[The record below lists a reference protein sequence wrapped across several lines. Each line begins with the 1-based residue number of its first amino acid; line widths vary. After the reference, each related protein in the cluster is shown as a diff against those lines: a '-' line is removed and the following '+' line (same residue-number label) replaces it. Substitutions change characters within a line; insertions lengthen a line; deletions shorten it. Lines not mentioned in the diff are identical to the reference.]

1 MAGDWNSGLTD
12 SDDLSQFPSAASQ
25 LGPLGLDPD
34 MVRAN
39 PEMMAS
45 LSASSR
51 PAASE
56 SAPPPKPAPEQPSA
70 IAAGKVGDAESTPPT
85 APPPQPAAPATPPDA
100 QSYGMEGLGLLSKS
114 AKMAQDA
121 DAAIPTTDT
130 EAPKLQALRDKLAV
144 KPALFDTKTGKRLK
158 ETQEYDPDTGQPINV
173 KSAPSVGQRIWRGV
187 RGGLV
192 GMSSGKGALLGAL
205 DPGAVGSTPY
215 GAPSDAF
222 QRAEERRTEQLASTD
237 NDIANNFKTFKE
249 AQVALKARASDSRA
263 NAALGKDLT
272 TGATGMMNSATAAKK
287 ADAEATKAANET
299 PEAKARL
306 NQQEFDQRG
315 QRLATDPQLAKLSP
329 LNKILYRL
337 NGKVPDPREPNE
349 AEINA
354 AAAARALVVFQAQ
367 HGGKGPQTLED
378 FNSIQQAARGEMGK
392 GQKST
397 TATPEQVKQIADKKN
412 KAIEDANAGFAKNA
426 DQQEYQTQLQEAQNA
441 FEEDAGVLGVAG
453 PHQQVIVDKDGH
465 VTWKPI
471 DLPSTPPPNA
481 PAPSA
486 QAAGALGGAGA
497 PKPPAAA
504 QPAPDG
510 TRRQSPSGTIEVKR
524 GGKWV
529 AE

>member
-1 MAGDWNSGLTD
+1 
-12 SDDLSQFPSAASQ
+12 
-25 LGPLGLDPD
+25 
-34 MVRAN
+34 
-39 PEMMAS
+39 
-45 LSASSR
+45 
-51 PAASE
+51 
-56 SAPPPKPAPEQPSA
+56 
-70 IAAGKVGDAESTPPT
+70 
-85 APPPQPAAPATPPDA
+85 
-100 QSYGMEGLGLLSKS
+100 MEGLGLLSKS

-249 AQVALKARASDSRA
+249 AQDALKARASDSRA

-378 FNSIQQAARGEMGK
+378 FNNIQAAARGEMGK
-392 GQKST
+392 GQKS
-397 TATPEQVKQIADKKN
+397 ATPTEAQLTAATNKKN
-412 KAIEDANAGFAKNA
+412 SAIEQATKSYANHAASIDPEQALAG
-426 DQQEYQTQLQEAQNA
+426 YQAELQEAQNG
-441 FEEDAGVLGVAG
+441 FEQDAEILGVAG

-486 QAAGALGGAGA
+486 QAAGTLGGAGA